1 MSKPVAQT
9 EGQIL
14 KKLRT
19 GAGLSQKELASRI
32 GISRETVVA
41 IEREHP
47 GTINALKLKVIKK
60 WYDTCGTANNSEAKK
75 GFKAYILKMFN
86 F

>member
-14 KKLRT
+14 KKLRK
-19 GAGLSQKELASRI
+19 GANFSQKELASRI

-47 GTINALKLKVIKK
+47 GTINALKLQVIKK
-60 WYDTCGTANNSEAKK
+60 WYDVCDTENNNEARK
-75 GFKAYILKMFN
+75 GFNKYILKLFN
-86 F
+86 I